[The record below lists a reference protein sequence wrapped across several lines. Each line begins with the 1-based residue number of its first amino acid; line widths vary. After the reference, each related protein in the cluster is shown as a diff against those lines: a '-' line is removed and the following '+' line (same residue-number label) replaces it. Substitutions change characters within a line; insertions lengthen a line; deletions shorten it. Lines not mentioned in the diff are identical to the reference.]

1 MLLAL
6 PLDQIE
12 LEPFYAHILFDVVR
26 LANCLGL
33 ISSSIEEIKFKLCT
47 VYVHRLLVIC
57 SKLKAEKGGV
67 CGAFLWQ
74 CGFIWFSKTDVSV
87 SHGLNNSLFKTC
99 I

>member
-57 SKLKAEKGGV
+57 SKLKVEKV
-67 CGAFLWQ
+67 
-74 CGFIWFSKTDVSV
+74 VSV
-87 SHGLNNSLFKTC
+87 EHSFGSVVSSGFQKQMFLFHMG
-99 I
+99 